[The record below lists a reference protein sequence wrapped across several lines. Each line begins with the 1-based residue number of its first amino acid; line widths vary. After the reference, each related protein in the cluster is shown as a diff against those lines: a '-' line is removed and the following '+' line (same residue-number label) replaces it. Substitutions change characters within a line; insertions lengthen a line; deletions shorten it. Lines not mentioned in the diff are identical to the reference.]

1 MMRAIALCTLLTGC
15 NALRIL
21 PSKQETLDLH
31 IDPMCYAPCTEN
43 GTAVTTDPDSAVVA
57 AIVEYK
63 LRQQCE
69 LRRKACSEAIK
80 RGQDA
85 KVIQ

>member
-1 MMRAIALCTLLTGC
+1 MMRAIALCILLTGC